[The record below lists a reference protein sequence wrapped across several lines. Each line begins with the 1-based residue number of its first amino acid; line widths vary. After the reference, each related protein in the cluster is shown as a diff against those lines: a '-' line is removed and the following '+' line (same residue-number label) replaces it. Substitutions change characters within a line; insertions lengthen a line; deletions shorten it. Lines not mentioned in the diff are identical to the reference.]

1 MAELGTLYA
10 GEVDARTASP
20 RGAREQAV
28 VDSLGHRC
36 IAIVGMMGAG
46 KTVVGK
52 RLAWR
57 LGLDFIDSDHEIEA
71 CAQMSIPDIFAR
83 HGEPYFRERENRVV
97 TRLVSQGPRVVAT
110 GGGAFMSAGTRA
122 TLKASCVS
130 VWLKADFDILLRRV
144 RKRQNRPLLQTKD
157 PEGTLRGLMA
167 DRYPIYAEADLTVV
181 SRDGPHDVMVDAVF
195 GAIEARPASL

>member
-1 MAELGTLYA
+1 MAGLGAIDA
-10 GEVDARTASP
+10 GDADARTYGP

-28 VDSLGHRC
+28 VDALGHRC

-71 CAQMSIPDIFAR
+71 CAQMSIPEIFAR

-97 TRLVSQGPRVVAT
+97 TRLVTQGPRVVAT
-110 GGGAFMSAGTRA
+110 GGGAFMDAGTRA
-122 TLKASCVS
+122 TLKSSCVS
-130 VWLKADFDILLRRV
+130 VWLKADIDVLIRRV
-144 RKRQNRPLLQTKD
+144 RKRHNRPLLHTRD
-157 PEGTLRGLMA
+157 PESTLRGLMA
-167 DRYPIYAEADLTVV
+167 DRYPVYAEADLTVI
-181 SRDGPHDVMVDAVF
+181 SRDGPHDVMVDAVL
-195 GAIEARPASL
+195 GALEARHASL